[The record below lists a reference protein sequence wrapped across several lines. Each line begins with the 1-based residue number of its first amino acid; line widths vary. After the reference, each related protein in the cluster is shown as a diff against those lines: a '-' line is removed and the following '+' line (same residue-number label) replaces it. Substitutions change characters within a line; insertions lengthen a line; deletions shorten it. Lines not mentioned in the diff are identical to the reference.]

1 MRDND
6 QRRIEP
12 MKLHVGRLA
21 GAAALLMLFVSAAT
35 AQPYPT
41 RQITLVVPFAPGGP
55 ADFLG
60 RLIGQK
66 MSEDLGQ
73 QIVVDNRPGA
83 NTIIGAQAVA
93 KASPDGYTLL
103 MAIDGTLVMNPFL
116 YSKLAY
122 DPFKDFVPISLIAL
136 VPGGG
141 RKHQHPRQLDQGTGR
156 AGEGQARDLP
166 DRNQHADVA
175 GQRRASQHDGRD
187 QFHHGSL
194 SRRDDPNHRH
204 SRRRRCARHGEHQR
218 GATAL
223 ARQEG
228 QDPRPGERAAHV
240 ARPGHS
246 ARRREHPRSRDWHL
260 AKHRRPRGHAA
271 RRLNQAAC
279 IYQEGADAAGG
290 PRKAAHRR
298 HRAGQ
303 QQHTGGVRSLHPLA
317 GRYAGQGH
325 PGGRNEARLTMPTA
339 ACILVAAVVA
349 MTMGHAHAQATLDA
363 DAKDYPNR
371 AIRIIVPFPPGG
383 PADIVARLV
392 GQRMSEDWG
401 QPVVVENRAGGNT
414 AIGAQA
420 AARSAPDGY
429 TLFVPMDTTMV
440 MNPLVTPNLPY
451 DPLKDFAPITLLTKN
466 MSLVVVRSDGP
477 KTIKELIAKAKAN
490 PGKLNMGAGTI
501 TSRLGALQFAKRA
514 GIDVQLV
521 PFKGSAEIGQAVLA
535 GTVDFAL
542 DSTGT
547 SLPLI
552 QAGRYRA
559 LAKYSNRPLA
569 ILPDVPSVAVAADLP
584 GLDESSTWV
593 ALVAP
598 AGTAAAIID
607 RIHREV
613 ASIYADA
620 AMSAKLEKMGILP
633 IASSAP
639 AEFDVF
645 IRSETERWSKVFK
658 DSGNI
663 KLD

>member
-6 QRRIEP
+6 QRRIGP

-55 ADFLG
+55 
-60 RLIGQK
+60 LIARPAYR
-66 MSEDLGQ
+66 SEDERRFGPADRRRQ
-73 QIVVDNRPGA
+73 SSGGEHHHRRPGGRQSKSRRLHA
-83 NTIIGAQAVA
+83 ADGDRRHVGHESIPLQQACLRSVQGFRA
-93 KASPDGYTLL
+93 D
-103 MAIDGTLVMNPFL
+103 
-116 YSKLAY
+116 LA
-122 DPFKDFVPISLIAL
+122 DRARAL
-136 VPGGG
+136 GGG

-175 GQRRASQHDGRD
+175 GQCRASQHDGRD

-228 QDPRPGERAAHV
+228 QDPRPSERAAPV

-246 ARRREHPRSRDWHL
+246 NHRRDLPRIRSRHL
-260 AKHRRPRGHAA
+260 AEHRRARGHAA
-271 RRLNQAAC
+271 RRRDQAAR
-279 IYQEGADAAGG
+279 IDPEGAGASGG

-303 QQHTGGVRSLHPLA
+303 QRYAGGVRGLHPLA
-317 GRYAGQGH
+317 GRHAGQGH
-325 PGGRNEARLTMPTA
+325 PGGRHEARLMMPMA
-339 ACILVAAVVA
+339 ARILVAAVVA

-371 AIRIIVPFPPGG
+371 AIRIIVPFPAGG

-429 TLFVPMDTTMV
+429 TLFVPMDTTIV

-477 KTIKELIAKAKAN
+477 RTIKELIAKAKAN

-501 TSRLGALQFAKRA
+501 TSRLGALQFAKSA
-514 GIDVQLV
+514 GIDLQLV

-542 DSTGT
+542 DSSGT

-552 QAGRYRA
+552 QSGHYRA
-559 LAKYSNRPLA
+559 LAKYSNRPLP
-569 ILPDVPSVAVAADLP
+569 ILPDLPSLSVAAELP
-584 GLDESSTWV
+584 GLGESSTWI
-593 ALVAP
+593 ALVAA
-598 AGTAAAIID
+598 AGTSAAIVD
-607 RIHREV
+607 KIHREV
-613 ASIYADA
+613 ASIYSDA
-620 AMSAKLEKMGILP
+620 AMTTNLEQIGIPALR
-633 IASSAP
+633 SSSP
-639 AEFDVF
+639 AEFAAF
-645 IRSETERWSKVFK
+645 IRSETGRWSEVLKE
-658 DSGNI
+658 SGNV